1 MKPTTEVLTDIYKFA
16 KENELKVTSIS
27 SNKYESMEEFSVKFE
42 RGGEE

>member
-16 KENELKVTSIS
+16 TAQGLLVTAIS
-27 SNKYESMEEFSVKFE
+27 SHIYENIEEFSVKFE